1 MAANDKQSGPQ
12 KSFKRRASRL
22 RWIGFIVL
30 VAGIVAAGLVY
41 WLGTRSPDLSA
52 DLSMQG
58 FNRAEQRQ
66 MGQLYGKSGLMI
78 EKWVDDLKQPGT
90 QATLIAVFSALVFAG
105 CFYFARLLD
114 VDDPPPAESSSA
126 SAN

>member
-1 MAANDKQSGPQ
+1 MVANDKQSSPE
-12 KSFKRRASRL
+12 KSSKRRASWL

-30 VAGIVAAGLVY
+30 LAGFSAAGLVY

-52 DLSMQG
+52 NLSMQG

-78 EKWVDDLKQPGT
+78 EKWADDLKQPGT
-90 QATLIAVFSALVFAG
+90 QAILIAAFSALVFGG

-114 VDDPPPAESSSA
+114 IDGPPQAETGGA